1 MLQNLQSLNLLAPKL
16 SVKRRLNSIVEYLMQ
31 IVDETLAGLNETLLR
46 PVYTGDFC
54 RAIQCNFLICN
65 LKLPV

>member
-1 MLQNLQSLNLLAPKL
+1 
-16 SVKRRLNSIVEYLMQ
+16 MQ

-54 RAIQCNFLICN
+54 RAIHCNFLICN
-65 LKLPV
+65 FKIARVNEVRFQYVS